1 MTTETTLSTHV
12 LIDGKWE
19 PLGHC
24 TDSRFRTI
32 EHAHAREYIIP
43 KVEYTCRLNRVN
55 RDVVADLNRA
65 ALRAY
70 QTMIEE
76 LVDEHGR
83 MGLGHA

>member
-1 MTTETTLSTHV
+1 MSAVTTANTHV

-24 TDSRFRTI
+24 TDSQFRVF
-32 EHAHAREYIIP
+32 ERKHAGEYIIP
-43 KVEYTCRLNRVN
+43 KVEYTYRLNSVN
-55 RDVVADLNRA
+55 RDVVADLRA
-65 ALRAY
+65 ALKAY